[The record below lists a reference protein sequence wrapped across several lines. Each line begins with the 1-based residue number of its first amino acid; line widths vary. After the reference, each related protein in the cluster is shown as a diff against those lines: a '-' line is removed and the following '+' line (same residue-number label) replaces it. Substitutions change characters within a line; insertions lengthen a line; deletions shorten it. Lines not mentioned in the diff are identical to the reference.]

1 MRKCVVKE
9 GFLMKQKLGLLVVAA
24 LAAVSIVG
32 VASAQ
37 QGQPNPPP
45 GDGRGAHIVHELV
58 QIVSDDLGITPAD
71 LREQLQDQTLAEVI
85 AANGGDAATIT
96 ADVTAA
102 ITERVNTALE
112 NGTLSQQRADTMLS
126 RLPEVIDNALNGDYS
141 ILRGFRPGL
150 RDSFGR
156 GQLSER
162 GGLFGNMLR
171 LDALPLVNAAA
182 DATGLTAREIGEQI
196 RSGSTLSD
204 VISANGSTPEAV
216 LGAALETVQ
225 TRLDEAVANGRF
237 TQQQADDILA
247 GVRAFYEAAL
257 SGTLRPNV
265 LNVSSGNVS
274 FVTDAANA

>member
-1 MRKCVVKE
+1 MRRCVVKE
-9 GFLMKQKLGLLVVAA
+9 GFLMKQKLGLLLVAA
-24 LAAVSIVG
+24 VAAVSIVG

-37 QGQPNPPP
+37 QGQPNPPA
-45 GDGRGAHIVHELV
+45 GGRGASIVHELV

-71 LREQLQDQTLAEVI
+71 LREQLQGQTLAEVI
-85 AANGGDAATIT
+85 AANAGDAAIIT
-96 ADVTAA
+96 ADVTDA

-112 NGTLSQQRADTMLS
+112 NGTLSQERADAMLS
-126 RLPEVIDNALNGDYS
+126 RLPEVIENALNGDYS

-156 GQLSER
+156 GQLGER
-162 GGLFGNMLR
+162 GGLFGDMLR

-182 DATGLTAREIGEQI
+182 DATGLTAREIASQI
-196 RSGSTLSD
+196 RAGSSLSE
-204 VISANGSTPEAV
+204 VISANGSTPDAV
-216 LGAALETVQ
+216 LSAALETAQ

-237 TQQQADDILA
+237 TQQQVDDILV

-257 SGTLRPNV
+257 NSTLHPNA